1 MIGCGV
7 RYCMVTVDKNLKPPS
22 EIKRLEHS
30 LSIQWKDG
38 LLHELPYRVLREK
51 CPCARC
57 NAERLQD
64 DPFRLL
70 QSEDYWE
77 KLHLVGIQPV
87 GRYAIQLQWSDG
99 HKTGIYTF
107 SFLREL
113 ADSAEN

>member
-1 MIGCGV
+1 MQKY
-7 RYCMVTVDKNLKPPS
+7 RPT
-22 EIKRLEHS
+22 EIKRLSHS
-30 LSIQWKDG
+30 LSIQWNDG
-38 LLHELPYRVLREK
+38 MLSELFYRELREK

-57 NAERLQD
+57 NAEKQQD

-70 QSEDYWE
+70 QSDEYWE

-107 SFLREL
+107 NFLREL
-113 ADSAEN
+113 ADSIEK